1 MGTWGKGFARDPDDP
16 RDPSDPRDQRDLGDL
31 SDPRPRYS

>member
-1 MGTWGKGFARDPDDP
+1 MGTWGKGFARDPDDL
-16 RDPSDPRDQRDLGDL
+16 RDPSDPRDLGDL

>member
-16 RDPSDPRDQRDLGDL
+16 RDPSDPRDLGDL

>member
-1 MGTWGKGFARDPDDP
+1 MGTWGKGFARDPDDA
-16 RDPSDPRDQRDLGDL
+16 RDPSDPRDLGDL

>member
-16 RDPSDPRDQRDLGDL
+16 RDPSDPRDLGDL
-31 SDPRPRYS
+31 RDPRPRYS